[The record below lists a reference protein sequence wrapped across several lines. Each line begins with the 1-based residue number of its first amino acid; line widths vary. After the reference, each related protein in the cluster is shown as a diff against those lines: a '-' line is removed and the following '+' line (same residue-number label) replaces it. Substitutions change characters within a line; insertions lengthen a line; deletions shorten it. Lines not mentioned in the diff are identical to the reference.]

1 MGMTVHA
8 YTNRPRTTPESRRDH
23 AYCPPGLGD
32 PDGTFPSEWFS
43 GDLNAFLSS
52 GLDLLV
58 IAVPLT
64 PATTGLI
71 GARELELL
79 KPRRAY
85 VSNIGRGP
93 VLVTDAL
100 IEALDKGWVRGAALD
115 VTDPEPLTDGHPL
128 WGKENVI
135 VTPHVS
141 GHSKSYNARLSEIL
155 FANLERLSEG
165 RADFLNRVDKGRGY

>member
-32 PDGTFPSEWFS
+32 PDGTFPSQWFS
-43 GDLNAFLSS
+43 GDLDAFLSS

-79 KPRRAY
+79 KPCRAY

-141 GHSKSYNARLSEIL
+141 GHSKSYSARLSEIL